1 MASSN
6 HVFCGDAAMNG
17 FPSSHRITIWVG
29 NISDFE
35 ASWETLLDEDI
46 STVIPAH
53 GKSTVIEHN
62 GLICD
67 QSRLFYTLFLRHRY
81 TCAAGEGFFHYPPQQ
96 HIRLIGIH
104 LMRRKETEAGNQNSC

>member
-29 NISDFE
+29 NTSDFE

-53 GKSTVIEHN
+53 GKPFPVEDLQKNIGFVSQIK
-62 GLICD
+62 
-67 QSRLFYTLFLRHRY
+67 LR
-81 TCAAGEGFFHYPPQQ
+81 A
-96 HIRLIGIH
+96 L
-104 LMRRKETEAGNQNSC
+104 